1 MCIFRREYDS
11 QRLCITY
18 TRICSPR
25 SSLYPSFEKNEIC
38 TFEYQKK
45 SLVLE
50 YVYMFHISLSS
61 LGRKLVCFWA
71 IQKLISDSKWESY
84 TSILFVKFCFF
95 YCPKYNIVLYIK
107 LYNVLQI
114 FWKLKSASFKIFK

>member
-1 MCIFRREYDS
+1 MILRDYALRFVHEYAAHGHHCT
-11 QRLCITY
+11 L
-18 TRICSPR
+18 
-25 SSLYPSFEKNEIC
+25 LLKKNEIC

-95 YCPKYNIVLYIK
+95 CIAQV
-107 LYNVLQI
+107 QH
-114 FWKLKSASFKIFK
+114 SFIYQAI